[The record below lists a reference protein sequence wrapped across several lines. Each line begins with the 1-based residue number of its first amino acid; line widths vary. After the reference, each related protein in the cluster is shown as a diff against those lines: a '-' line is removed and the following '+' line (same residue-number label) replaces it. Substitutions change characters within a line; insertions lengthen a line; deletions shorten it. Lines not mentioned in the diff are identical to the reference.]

1 MQLHL
6 FFSLPPLP
14 SSAHAGTVFRGAS
27 PPACVP
33 CSLAPSDLL
42 LPDSRGATPP
52 LASVQRRTAASR
64 AAAGPR
70 AAAGSRAAS
79 RRRIRCCRTPAGPR
93 RLRPPSRAGPRPPAP
108 PPAPAPVRG
117 LLCRRLRA
125 ARHLPEACAALYGLL
140 ASHAAWLHQ
149 ALERAAVRSGRH
161 SGRGEVVD
169 DYVLH
174 AMLSI
179 SD

>member
-1 MQLHL
+1 MGLHL
-6 FFSLPPLP
+6 
-14 SSAHAGTVFRGAS
+14 
-27 PPACVP
+27 
-33 CSLAPSDLL
+33 LAF
-42 LPDSRGATPP
+42 
-52 LASVQRRTAASR
+52 VAA
-64 AAAGPR
+64 
-70 AAAGSRAAS
+70 
-79 RRRIRCCRTPAGPR
+79 
-93 RLRPPSRAGPRPPAP
+93 
-108 PPAPAPVRG
+108 RG
-117 LLCRRLRA
+117 LMQVFNLSAPHDLRLPL

-161 SGRGEVVD
+161 SGRGGVVD